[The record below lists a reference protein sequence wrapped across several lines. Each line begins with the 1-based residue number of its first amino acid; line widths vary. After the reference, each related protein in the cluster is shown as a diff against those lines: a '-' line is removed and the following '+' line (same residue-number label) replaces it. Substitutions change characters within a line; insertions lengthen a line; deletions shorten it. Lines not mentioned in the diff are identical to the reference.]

1 VECPA
6 ALDKVCTKWVYVQ
19 RVRFMLGAHRSRS
32 SHGIGALGRPN
43 LPYRDFH
50 GHEEPQS
57 DRGMSED
64 APKNADFTQ
73 VPEQSRKQHPML
85 IKTENTE
92 TLPGAPSEPVTEGKR
107 QRASSA
113 EEATRLRRMFDEHG
127 AFVCRSLRMLG
138 VPEGDLDDALQEVFL
153 VVFQRMRDYEERG
166 RVRAWL
172 YSICTRVVWTR
183 RRVVRR
189 RREDLGAEIP
199 EAITPPTQ
207 HDRVVDHEA
216 LALGHRLLQGLPAE
230 QRDVFWLYEV
240 EELPMSEIARS
251 LNCPLQT
258 AYSRLHKA
266 RERILVAVQQ
276 NAAKDPD
283 HV

>member
-1 VECPA
+1 M
-6 ALDKVCTKWVYVQ
+6 
-19 RVRFMLGAHRSRS
+19 VRQES
-32 SHGIGALGRPN
+32 
-43 LPYRDFH
+43 
-50 GHEEPQS
+50 
-57 DRGMSED
+57 
-64 APKNADFTQ
+64 
-73 VPEQSRKQHPML
+73 
-85 IKTENTE
+85 
-92 TLPGAPSEPVTEGKR
+92 PVTEAER
-107 QRASSA
+107 QQALSSD
-113 EEATRLRRMFDEHG
+113 EPIRLRRMFEEHG

-153 VVFQRMRDYEERG
+153 VVFQRMHDYEERG

-189 RREDLGAEIP
+189 RREELGVEIP
-199 EAITPPTQ
+199 EAATAPTQ
-207 HDRVVDHEA
+207 HDRVVDQEA
-216 LALGHRLLQGLPAE
+216 LALGHKLLQGLPVE

-266 RERILVAVQQ
+266 RERILAAVQLT
-276 NAAKDPD
+276 AAKDPD

>member
-1 VECPA
+1 M
-6 ALDKVCTKWVYVQ
+6 
-19 RVRFMLGAHRSRS
+19 VRRES
-32 SHGIGALGRPN
+32 
-43 LPYRDFH
+43 
-50 GHEEPQS
+50 
-57 DRGMSED
+57 
-64 APKNADFTQ
+64 
-73 VPEQSRKQHPML
+73 
-85 IKTENTE
+85 
-92 TLPGAPSEPVTEGKR
+92 PVTEAER
-107 QRASSA
+107 QQALSN
-113 EEATRLRRMFDEHG
+113 EEPIRLRRMFEEHG

-183 RRVVRR
+183 RRVLRR
-189 RREDLGAEIP
+189 RREDLGVEVP
-199 EAITPPTQ
+199 EAATAPTQ

-216 LALGHRLLQGLPAE
+216 LALGHELLQALPVE

-240 EELPMSEIARS
+240 EELPMSEIARA

-266 RERILVAVQQ
+266 RERILAAVQMT
-276 NAAKDPD
+276 AARDPD

>member
-1 VECPA
+1 VTEA
-6 ALDKVCTKWVYVQ
+6 ERQQAL
-19 RVRFMLGAHRSRS
+19 S
-32 SHGIGALGRPN
+32 N
-43 LPYRDFH
+43 
-50 GHEEPQS
+50 EEP
-57 DRGMSED
+57 
-64 APKNADFTQ
+64 
-73 VPEQSRKQHPML
+73 
-85 IKTENTE
+85 I
-92 TLPGAPSEPVTEGKR
+92 
-107 QRASSA
+107 
-113 EEATRLRRMFDEHG
+113 RLRRMFEEHG

-183 RRVVRR
+183 RRVLRR
-189 RREDLGAEIP
+189 RREDLGVEVP
-199 EAITPPTQ
+199 EAATAPTQ

-216 LALGHRLLQGLPAE
+216 LALGHELLQALPVE

-266 RERILVAVQQ
+266 RERILAAVQM